1 MLFCWWCFGEEGR
14 CVVNRSQQN
23 VLLTFVCLF
32 WYKNKHI
39 KCYNSAR
46 VVSVCMQMISCWR
59 LLHVRSMSWME
70 EKMSMLCVCVLY
82 RKLVTEI
89 IYQWCHWFR
98 MLIDS
103 ECWEHVYVFFATF
116 KHQFSNKGDD
126 KLSKNCSVNVYVHV
140 HTCLYIFFMFLPRYN
155 HPGH

>member
-1 MLFCWWCFGEEGR
+1 
-14 CVVNRSQQN
+14 
-23 VLLTFVCLF
+23 
-32 WYKNKHI
+32 
-39 KCYNSAR
+39 
-46 VVSVCMQMISCWR
+46 
-59 LLHVRSMSWME
+59 
-70 EKMSMLCVCVLY
+70 
-82 RKLVTEI
+82 
-89 IYQWCHWFR
+89 

-155 HPGH
+155 HPGHKKNQVPSLSAHDASSVWFLLNFFNICSTYRGTDRRVKILICRPTGRSTNPQLVQQVLPTLYTCLMKYQQNGIVIVDDRLVLSYCSV